1 MKIRSKIACLMLL
14 CILGSLFGDNNF
26 SLAQQA
32 GDINELQDQIDVKK
46 AQIDQINDKID
57 EYRTR
62 INQYSNQAA
71 SLMGDVE
78 MIENQ
83 IALAQLDIQST
94 EIEIESQQME
104 VQLLEQ
110 AIEEQE
116 SKIVRQREILEN
128 MIFELNKNDGIG
140 FVEVLFGA
148 GDFNEL
154 FMAVKDLETVNAD
167 LQNALNE
174 TKATKESLGADKIEQ
189 EEKLE
194 NLVALQE
201 SLKNQIEQM
210 EHQVGAK
217 SVLIAQTQDSES
229 EYRVLMS
236 ELRQEQQYISN
247 QINTLQSEMSGKLDD
262 LDELGDSTLISW
274 PTHGIITAIFHDP
287 SYPFRHL
294 FEHGGLDIAVPT
306 GTPIEAAAPGYVAW
320 ARTGASYGN
329 YVMIIHANGY
339 ATLYAHLSS
348 FNVSADQFV
357 SRGQVIGYSGSTG
370 LSTGPHLHFEVRVN
384 GIPVN
389 PQSYLVDY

>member
-1 MKIRSKIACLMLL
+1 MLL

-329 YVMIIHANGY
+329 LVMIIHANGY

>member
-329 YVMIIHANGY
+329 LVMIIHANGY